1 VQYLQTGK
9 SCVLILVGN
18 TVYLLHINT
27 NNICRY
33 NAEILRQFS
42 TYTDEY
48 RKESN
53 AFDNKAKCLLCVGD
67 DMCEI
72 CSLKSRFRNE
82 LKQFVDDSEGP
93 YRLDDL
99 ATHILS
105 AGCIE
110 TSLASVDEERSGEE
124 AGRTSSNVNILPVLL
139 KMKRRGSL
147 LKQNNMAQQKE
158 SKSAKSL
165 DQTRVDH
172 SPHTKRCG

>member
-1 VQYLQTGK
+1 MV
-9 SCVLILVGN
+9 LVGY
-18 TVYLLHINT
+18 TVYLLYIYT

-48 RKESN
+48 RKEIN

-82 LKQFVDDSEGP
+82 LKQFVEDIKGS

-99 ATHILS
+99 AAHLLS

-124 AGRTSSNVNILPVLL
+124 AGRTSIGGAVNILPVLL

-147 LKQNNMAQQKE
+147 LKQKNMAQQKDRE
-158 SKSAKSL
+158 DK
-165 DQTRVDH
+165 
-172 SPHTKRCG
+172 